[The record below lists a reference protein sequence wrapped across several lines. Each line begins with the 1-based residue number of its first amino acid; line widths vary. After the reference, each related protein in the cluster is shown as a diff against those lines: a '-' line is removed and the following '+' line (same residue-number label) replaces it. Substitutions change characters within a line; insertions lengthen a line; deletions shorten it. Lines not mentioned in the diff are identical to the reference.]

1 MLAKDYMMCS
11 FVIFCK
17 CMCKILHKQIVFFVF
32 SKKLKLFVQKAVKAG
47 EPNDGVYL
55 IYI

>member
-1 MLAKDYMMCS
+1 MSKY
-11 FVIFCK
+11 IY
-17 CMCKILHKQIVFFVF
+17 QFFQ
-32 SKKLKLFVQKAVKAG
+32 KKLKLFVQKAVKAC